1 MNPSRLSWSPA
12 SRNIGCFSGRENV
25 GSPPAKTFCNTIR
38 RKRKCAILPRRNRKQ
53 HDDRNRDT
61 GSRTE
66 MRQSR
71 VAAYDVVTANSLAAH
86 LGMTNVAPLT
96 AEAVIE
102 QRTDGCYDQAA
113 SRLK

>member
-1 MNPSRLSWSPA
+1 
-12 SRNIGCFSGRENV
+12 
-25 GSPPAKTFCNTIR
+25 
-38 RKRKCAILPRRNRKQ
+38 
-53 HDDRNRDT
+53 
-61 GSRTE
+61 

-102 QRTDGCYDQAA
+102 QRSDGCYDQAGSPRSPTVKLQHA
-113 SRLK
+113 SHMTMPIIAQGCGETLRSLTDIVAGLMIHPATSWPYLP

>member
-1 MNPSRLSWSPA
+1 
-12 SRNIGCFSGRENV
+12 
-25 GSPPAKTFCNTIR
+25 
-38 RKRKCAILPRRNRKQ
+38 
-53 HDDRNRDT
+53 
-61 GSRTE
+61 

-86 LGMTNVAPLT
+86 LGMTNVARLT